1 MKSSDACLL
10 AALLS
15 VSQVQATCTPGTR
28 ETISPD
34 YIVEYQCNWLRIG
47 KSHTGINSPTECA
60 ALARD
65 AGATA
70 SAYHPPTKKCVVGR
84 EGGTEKANAD
94 TYYMVKVQ
102 EDEDEEDPFAMTCE
116 EKEAC
121 LERETVLKAELASS
135 KDQLAA
141 SQAECDSSRPDSAL
155 LKDILQSNCPSQHT
169 KYGMVAGTRYR
180 FWCGRF
186 HEPAGQ
192 RESHSTATMEACV
205 KLCTSKPWCTM
216 VLHGIFRESCQLY
229 DRKVKIEATPP
240 QSSVL
245 WNSAVN
251 DRA

>member
-1 MKSSDACLL
+1 
-10 AALLS
+10 
-15 VSQVQATCTPGTR
+15 
-28 ETISPD
+28 
-34 YIVEYQCNWLRIG
+34 
-47 KSHTGINSPTECA
+47 
-60 ALARD
+60 
-65 AGATA
+65 
-70 SAYHPPTKKCVVGR
+70 
-84 EGGTEKANAD
+84 
-94 TYYMVKVQ
+94 
-102 EDEDEEDPFAMTCE
+102 MTCAE

-121 LERETVLKAELASS
+121 LERETVLKAELVSS

-141 SQAECDSSRPDSAL
+141 SQAECDSSRADSAL
-155 LKDILQSNCPSQHT
+155 LKDILQSNCTSQHT

-216 VLHGIFRESCQLY
+216 VLHGIFRETCQLY

-251 DRA
+251 DQA